1 MPDPRRKIKRYQ
13 TRWKAAL
20 VFDSSTNKPVFHT
33 LTSDLSLEGTCV
45 HNQADEPINSVFT
58 LLLVP
63 PAVVDAS
70 QTIIRLKAVVMS
82 STPFRNGFRLGLCF
96 IHDRE
101 LVRLRTCLEGL
112 DLSGES
118 LPSEPDRPASV
129 DTMAA
134 RGSPL
139 RVAGEVVVA
148 PMGVLN
154 VLKQK
159 TFSMKLA
166 EEKLAKE
173 KLERQR
179 LLYGRISDTL
189 MSAYRY
195 FTELIEQLNY
205 LKPRYPKTYS
215 LANVAVFSDLTW
227 QDTARTNCITRRL
240 ESEDKVF
247 NKVTLDYSLAN
258 PREIEVVRE
267 YHIHKSTKQVLED
280 SGIPYRMT
288 FSKNDRGRI
297 DRAEFFIPCEVKA
310 GLTFTC
316 NDDAG
321 TLLLTT
327 RNVED
332 FGIIRY
338 GFPIERL
345 DQTLLDQLTLMIL
358 GEKHGVGKLIR
369 FAMPVAR

>member
-1 MPDPRRKIKRYQ
+1 MSDPRRKIKRYQ

-20 VFDSSTNKPVFHT
+20 VFDSTTNKPVFHT
-33 LTSDLSLEGTCV
+33 LTTDLSLEGTCV
-45 HNQADEPINSVFT
+45 YNQVDETLNSVFT

-63 PAVVDAS
+63 PAVIDSS
-70 QTIIRLKAVVMS
+70 QQIIRLKAVVMS

-101 LVRLRTCLEGL
+101 LIRLRAVLESL
-112 DLSGES
+112 DLSGET
-118 LPSEPDRPASV
+118 LPSEPDRPGPSDQMV
-129 DTMAA
+129 
-134 RGSPL
+134 GHESP
-139 RVAGEVVVA
+139 RSEVGDIVA
-148 PMGVLN
+148 PQEGILN

-159 TFSMKLA
+159 TLRMKLA

-173 KLERQR
+173 KLERQK

-205 LKPRYPKTYS
+205 LKPRYPRAYT
-215 LANVAVFSDLTW
+215 LANVTVFDDLTW
-227 QDTARTNCITRRL
+227 QDSARTNCFTRRL

-247 NKVTLDYSLAN
+247 NRVTLDYSLAN

-267 YHIHKSTKQVLED
+267 YHVYKSTKQVLDD
-280 SGIPYRMT
+280 SGIPHRMT
-288 FSKNDRGRI
+288 FSKNELGRV

-316 NDDAG
+316 NDDTG

-327 RNVED
+327 RNVEN

-369 FAMPVAR
+369 FAMPKAR